1 MRTFAGRE
9 RSAGRYGRGVDDE
22 RSDAS
27 GDPWGDEEELDALT
41 DPDAGDAEDGERFE
55 RPIDKF
61 RRTTGGT
68 VLAAGLLGLGDAL
81 EGRREKEEVAIVQE
95 APAGKAPDWL
105 DLQLDFD
112 DPDNSK
118 IVIRRPPPDG

>member
-1 MRTFAGRE
+1 M
-9 RSAGRYGRGVDDE
+9 
-22 RSDAS
+22 S
-27 GDPWGDEEELDALT
+27 GDDQHDPTDEGWGDEDELDALV
-41 DPDAGDAEDGERFE
+41 DPDAPAMAEEQEPFV

-81 EGRREKEEVAIVQE
+81 EGRREREEVAIVQE
-95 APAGKAPDWL
+95 APAGKPPDWL

-112 DPDNSK
+112 DPAKSR
-118 IVIRRPPPDG
+118 IVIRKPPPTPDAGE

>member
-1 MRTFAGRE
+1 VDGETRE
-9 RSAGRYGRGVDDE
+9 PGSEPDE
-22 RSDAS
+22 
-27 GDPWGDEEELDALT
+27 WGDEDDLDALA
-41 DPDAGDAEDGERFE
+41 DPDAVPDDDEGDHFV

-105 DLQLDFD
+105 EVQLDFD
-112 DPDNSK
+112 DPGNSK
-118 IVIRRPPPDG
+118 VVIHKPPPDDGQE